1 MRFSRN
7 QSLFT
12 GIILLAFAG
21 AGVNYAAQESAPTEE
36 SPSLR
41 LVLNVPANRIY
52 VYEDGERTHSFRV
65 SVGQRQFA
73 TPAGSYTISQAIW
86 NPWWHP
92 PKSAWARDEKPA
104 PPGYDNPMGRVKLN
118 FTELYYVHGTPAENE
133 DALGLPASHGCVRM
147 ANHDVIELARIV
159 HRHATPNM
167 SEAELD
173 KLVNNPQNTRTVRFR
188 TAIPFTVVYAV
199 AIVRDNF
206 LILYPD
212 VYARLGSKSAV
223 IDQVEEVLRE
233 NDIDPRRVN
242 RAHLERLVEK
252 SMKMRV
258 AMSLDELTSRTSTA
272 DDADEAAARY

>member
-1 MRFSRN
+1 VRLSRT
-7 QSLFT
+7 QILFI

-21 AGVNYAAQESAPTEE
+21 AGVNFAAQSRHAGD

-52 VYEDGERTHSFRV
+52 VYENGERTRSFRV
-65 SVGQRQFA
+65 SVGQRRFA
-73 TPAGSYTISQAIW
+73 TPAGSYTIRQAIW

-104 PPGYDNPMGRVKLN
+104 RPGYDNPMGRVKLN

-147 ANHDVIELARIV
+147 ANHDVIELTRII
-159 HRHATPNM
+159 HRHATPQL
-167 SEAELD
+167 SAAAVQA
-173 KLVNNPQNTRTVRFR
+173 LVDNPSDTRTIRFR
-188 TAIPFTVVYAV
+188 NAVPFAVVYDVAV
-199 AIVRDNF
+199 VRDNF

-212 VYARLGSKSAV
+212 VYARLGSRAAV

-233 NDIDPRRVN
+233 HGVDLERVN
-242 RAHLERLVEK
+242 RRELERLVDK

-258 AMSLDELTSRTSTA
+258 AMSLDELTSRVRVA
-272 DDADEAAARY
+272 DDPDARY